1 MYIAPNSIIKVLRG
15 VPLDTT
21 YDHTIFFLNNS
32 AQYNYFNG
40 KTKYT
45 FLEQSYQRVKRGWIR
60 VGRVA
65 DDLYDCNYLM
75 FQNANYGNKWFY
87 AFIKSI
93 EYINNAV
100 CEIEFEIDVMQTWH
114 FNYTLNSCYVERE
127 HTAVGETSSFYT
139 PEPLEPGT
147 MVYHRIGYFDMNPM
161 NVAVLYTPSSG
172 HGVSGQV
179 INKTYFGAMVD
190 LGYAITD
197 PPITIDNLINDII
210 DHQSDIIALY
220 QYPSWANPDP
230 NNPTAPAAESY
241 SVDRPTSLGE
251 QWSTTTS
258 TYTPRNKK
266 LLFYPYVLLRVSD
279 RCGKNID
286 YAFELFNTGDTALFT
301 IRAIIVPQ
309 CQVVVAPLAY
319 KGDAL
324 NYEEK
329 LIYSNFPECC
339 WAVDSYRDWLAN
351 NKYNLSADV
360 LTKCVNAIA
369 GIGVTGQ
376 MQYNSTQAAN
386 NAIMRTTAGSATDL
400 ATLGINI
407 AVDAQKAYT
416 MGDTVYGNTTQG
428 NLNAALDEQKI
439 GFYTMTIRKERAQII
454 DEFFDRY
461 GYACQRNKVPNR
473 NVRPVWCY
481 TKTKGCTI
489 TGTTGVPCDDMKK
502 ICAIYD
508 HGITFWKNGDNL
520 GNYSYDN
527 TINELGDEE

>member
-147 MVYHRIGYFDMNPM
+147 MIYHRIGYFDMNPM

-190 LGYAITD
+190 LGYPITD

-230 NNPTAPAAESY
+230 NNPTAPPPKVIA
-241 SVDRPTSLGE
+241 
-251 QWSTTTS
+251 W
-258 TYTPRNKK
+258 
-266 LLFYPYVLLRVSD
+266 
-279 RCGKNID
+279 ID
-286 YAFELFNTGDTALFT
+286 L
-301 IRAIIVPQ
+301 
-309 CQVVVAPLAY
+309 QV
-319 KGDAL
+319 
-324 NYEEK
+324 
-329 LIYSNFPECC
+329 
-339 WAVDSYRDWLAN
+339 
-351 NKYNLSADV
+351 
-360 LTKCVNAIA
+360 
-369 GIGVTGQ
+369 
-376 MQYNSTQAAN
+376 
-386 NAIMRTTAGSATDL
+386 
-400 ATLGINI
+400 
-407 AVDAQKAYT
+407 
-416 MGDTVYGNTTQG
+416 
-428 NLNAALDEQKI
+428 
-439 GFYTMTIRKERAQII
+439 
-454 DEFFDRY
+454 
-461 GYACQRNKVPNR
+461 
-473 NVRPVWCY
+473 
-481 TKTKGCTI
+481 
-489 TGTTGVPCDDMKK
+489 
-502 ICAIYD
+502 
-508 HGITFWKNGDNL
+508 
-520 GNYSYDN
+520 
-527 TINELGDEE
+527 